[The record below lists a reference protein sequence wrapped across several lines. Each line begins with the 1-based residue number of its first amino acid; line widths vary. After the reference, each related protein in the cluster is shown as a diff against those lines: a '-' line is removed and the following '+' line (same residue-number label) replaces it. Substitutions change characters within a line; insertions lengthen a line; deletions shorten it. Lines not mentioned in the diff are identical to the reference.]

1 MKTLAETLNKQLNT
15 PTPAPTLGQTEQAQ
29 GLLRAK
35 VGAGQTGTEGPR
47 RSSIQETAAAQD
59 TQSQLAQGALS
70 NKLQGKQL
78 LQAEEEQAV
87 KTEQQFLNLNEDK
100 ENMRAQ
106 MARQTAEILN
116 QFESGIKQLD
126 SQKDKAALEQ
136 VGFMLRLQD
145 DKYVADLNQ
154 NAQRIGLENDLKF
167 KEEITRAAFEDDMD
181 IFKNNIE
188 FQTFMNMDRRQFEVQ
203 VAQMDINYAM
213 QLASRELDSAKT
225 QQLFTGVG
233 NLATAG
239 LSYME
244 KQEDRAALQKQQ
256 QQPKAVV

>member
-15 PTPAPTLGQTEQAQ
+15 PTPAPALGQTEQAQ

-35 VGAGQTGTEGPR
+35 VGGGQTPSEGPR

-78 LQAEEEQAV
+78 LQAEEEQEV
-87 KTEQQFLNLNEDK
+87 KTEQQFLNLSEDR
-100 ENMRAQ
+100 ENTKAQ

-126 SQKDKAALEQ
+126 SQKDKAELEQ

-145 DKYVADLNQ
+145 DKYIADLQQ
-154 NAQRIGLENDLKF
+154 NAQRLGLDNDLKF
-167 KEEITRAAFEDDMD
+167 REEITRAAYEDDMD
-181 IFKNNIE
+181 IFKNNLE
-188 FQTFMNMDRRQFEVQ
+188 FQTFINMDNRKFQMQ
-203 VAQMDINYAM
+203 VAQMDINFAM
-213 QLASRELDSAKT
+213 NLAEKELDAVKT
-225 QQLFTGVG
+225 KTLFTGLG
-233 NLATAG
+233 NLGTAG
-239 LSYME
+239 LSYYE
-244 KQEDRAALQKQQ
+244 QTGSATPSAEPPP
-256 QQPKAVV
+256 PKPAR